1 MALIVKR
8 LVFLA
13 NSRKPGGRCIAGR
26 EWIDESAGAWVRP
39 IGDQENQAVSELERQ
54 YRGGREPS
62 VLDIVDIP
70 LLKPAPSSHQRENWT
85 ILPNRR
91 WRRVSRL
98 TYDYLDDLL
107 DLYEP
112 IWIDGFSSGSG
123 LNNRVP
129 EDDASQLEDS
139 LRFIQVSDL
148 QVEVRDY
155 FGRRVQGQ
163 FSYHGSSYLLRV
175 TDPICEDEYAGRPC
189 GIYDVGEAYLTISLG
204 ESFDDGY
211 CYKLIAAV
219 IRPT

>member
-26 EWIDESAGAWVRP
+26 EWIDKSAGAWVRP
-39 IGDQENQAVSELERQ
+39 IGEQENQAVSVLERQ

-62 VLDIVDIP
+62 VLDIADVP
-70 LLKPAPSSHQRENWT
+70 LLKPVPSNHQRENWT
-85 ILPNRR
+85 IAPNRR
-91 WRRVSRL
+91 WRKVSRL

-107 DLYEP
+107 DPCEP
-112 IWIDGFSSGSG
+112 LWIDGFRSGIG

-139 LRFIQVSDL
+139 LRFIQVSDF
-148 QVEVRDY
+148 QVEVQDY
-155 FGRRVQGQ
+155 FGWRVDGH
-163 FSYHGSSYLLRV
+163 FTYHGASYLLKI
-175 TDPICEDEYAGRPC
+175 TDPIFEAAYDRRQARV
-189 GIYDVGEAYLTISLG
+189 YDVGEAYLTISLG
-204 ESFDDGY
+204 ESFDGY